1 MAYNTNARNDIKSR
15 LLLATLNVMSACTS
29 FRITER
35 EKEMVHMFIAE
46 EKSIKEIAEHY
57 GLKRQR
63 VEAIIR
69 HLLARM
75 EKLNPE
81 DNYFLEY
88 QSLVKERDQLRQ
100 ELNSLRYAK
109 KRIDK
114 DYKPEEH
121 YEGVLLSDCELST
134 RVKNALDLH
143 YPEIKTIEQLSRYSK
158 KQLLKMPKFG
168 LYSIKEIEVLL
179 AKFGY
184 QLLP

>member
-1 MAYNTNARNDIKSR
+1 
-15 LLLATLNVMSACTS
+15 
-29 FRITER
+29 
-35 EKEMVHMFIAE
+35 
-46 EKSIKEIAEHY
+46 
-57 GLKRQR
+57 
-63 VEAIIR
+63 
-69 HLLARM
+69 M

-109 KRIDK
+109 KRIGT
-114 DYKPEEH
+114 DYEPEEH

-143 YPEIKTIEQLSRYSK
+143 YPEIKTIEQLSRYTK